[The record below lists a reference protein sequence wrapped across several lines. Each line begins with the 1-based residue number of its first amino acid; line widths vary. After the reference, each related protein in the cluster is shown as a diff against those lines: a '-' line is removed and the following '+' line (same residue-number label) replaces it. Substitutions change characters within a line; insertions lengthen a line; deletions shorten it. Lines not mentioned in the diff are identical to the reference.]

1 MNRRGRVTL
10 LAAAGLL
17 GAGLFAARHQLMA
30 RALGLRPPQY
40 AVRLERNLPIV
51 MPDGVTLYADHF
63 APVGAGSFP
72 TILIRSP
79 YGRPSEAGLLG
90 FAPTLAARLFAE
102 RGYHVIY
109 QGTRGRYRSEGHF
122 EPFSHEASDGHATLA
137 WIAEQPWF
145 EGNVG
150 MWGLS
155 YLGYTQWAVAADAPP
170 FLKALV
176 PVITTSRFGAAFNS
190 GGSFAYETALRWA
203 SLVQSTANP
212 GADLDL
218 QVLRRTLDPRLERR
232 LHEAWA
238 TQPFAEAD
246 RHAVGA
252 PIPFFQQWL
261 NEPDPDGYYWR
272 QVDHHRRMN
281 HVSAAVHLVAAWYDI
296 FLSEQLDDYT
306 DLLAAGQSPC
316 LTVLPAH
323 HTENSVLL
331 AAIREGLWWFD
342 AHLKGQRE
350 LLKRRAVRLALMGS
364 NEWHEM
370 DFWPPPA
377 NHQRLFLHAGGG
389 LSEQPPAYTQP
400 SFYCCDPGDPTPSI
414 GGPVL
419 SSFAGPCDQR
429 PLERRKD
436 LLIFT
441 TEPLEHDL
449 DVIGYVR
456 LELFA
461 QANLRHYDLVARL
474 CQVDAHG
481 RSINVCE
488 GLLRVEPDLDEQQP
502 DGSRLFELTLNPTA
516 QRFRAGQRLRL
527 HICSAAHP
535 RWSVNSGDG
544 RLLHE
549 GAPVGLRLEQNIFHD
564 PNHPSA
570 LILPVVSP
578 ETRRAMAGER

>member
-1 MNRRGRVTL
+1 MRRGGTV
-10 LAAAGLL
+10 GLL
-17 GAGLFAARHQLMA
+17 VASLAGAGLFAARYHFLA

-40 AVRLERNLPIV
+40 AVRVERNLPVV
-51 MPDGVTLYADHF
+51 MPDGVTLYADHV
-63 APVGAGSFP
+63 APVATGHFP

-79 YGRPSEAGLLG
+79 YGRPSETGLLG
-90 FAPTLAARLFAE
+90 FAPALAARLFAE

-109 QGTRGRYRSEGHF
+109 QGTRGRYHSEGHF
-122 EPFSHEASDGHATLA
+122 EPFIHEASDGHATLA

-145 EGNVG
+145 EGNLG
-150 MWGLS
+150 MWGPS

-176 PVITTSRFGAAFNS
+176 PVISTSRFGAAFNP

-203 SLVQSTANP
+203 SLVQSTNNP

-218 QVLRRTLDPRLERR
+218 RVLRRTLDPRRERL
-232 LHEAWA
+232 LHEALA

-246 RHAVGA
+246 RHAIGA
-252 PIPFFQQWL
+252 TIPFFQQWL
-261 NEPDPDGYYWR
+261 KQPDPDDAYWR
-272 QVDHHRRMN
+272 QVDHQRRLN
-281 HVSAAVHLVAAWYDI
+281 HVTAAVHLVAAWYDI
-296 FLSEQLDDYT
+296 FLNEQLDDYT
-306 DLLAAGQSPC
+306 DLLAAGQAPC

-323 HTENSVLL
+323 HTENHVLF
-331 AAIREGLWWFD
+331 AAVREGLWWFD

-350 LLKRRAVRLALMGS
+350 LLKRRAVRIGLMGS

-377 NHQRLFLHAGGG
+377 LPQRLFLHAGGG
-389 LSEQPPAYTQP
+389 LSPQPPAYTQP
-400 SFYCCDPGDPTPSI
+400 SFYCFDPGDPTPSL

-419 SSFAGPCDQR
+419 SSSAGARDQR
-429 PLERRKD
+429 PLERRHD
-436 LLIFT
+436 LLVFT
-441 TEPLEHDL
+441 TEPLEQDL

-456 LELFA
+456 LELFV
-461 QANLRHYDLVARL
+461 QANLSHYDLVGRL
-474 CQVDAHG
+474 CRVDARG
-481 RSINVCE
+481 RSTNVCE
-488 GLLRVEPDLDEQQP
+488 GLLRVEPALDEQQA
-502 DGSRLFELTLNPTA
+502 DGSRRFELSLNPTA
-516 QRFRAGQRLRL
+516 QRFRAGQRIRL

-549 GAPVGLRLEQNIFHD
+549 GAPVGLRLEQSIFHD

-570 LILPVVSP
+570 LVLPVVSSA
-578 ETRRAMAGER
+578 TRRAMAGER